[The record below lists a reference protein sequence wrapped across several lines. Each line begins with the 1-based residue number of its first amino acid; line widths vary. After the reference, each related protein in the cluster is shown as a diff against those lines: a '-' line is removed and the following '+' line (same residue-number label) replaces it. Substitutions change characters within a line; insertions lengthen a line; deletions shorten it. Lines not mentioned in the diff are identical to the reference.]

1 MKVLHIF
8 SEINFS
14 GAEVM
19 YANAIPLFKEKEIE
33 LIVMSTGVNIGNYT
47 SAYEKQQIRIIHY
60 PIKGGLENPIKYL
73 INNYRLYRLLKEL
86 HINVIHIHRG
96 DLYMVAFCAWILNIR
111 VVKTIHSIKTS
122 KCPFYL
128 YHWLERFIAIK
139 ISKVIFHTIGESVYL
154 NELNYYHNPSLQIN
168 NWYDDKRF
176 FPAIDNK
183 EKEKLRENYSI
194 PLNTFVV
201 ISVGGCS
208 EHKRHS
214 DILKAVSLVK
224 EKLNILYIHLGQGAT
239 EQSEKQ
245 LAKELDIVDNVL
257 FLGNKSNVRDF
268 LVMSDVFI
276 MTSKSEGLGNV
287 ALEAMACNIVCVLY
301 NVPGLRDLIKNSNN
315 GYLIEE
321 DYIELAKTIVEVKSN
336 TKSVSEKIYYAKQDV
351 NQNYSL
357 EKSVKRIIELYKE

>member
-19 YANAIPLFKEKEIE
+19 YANAIPLFMEKEIE
-33 LIVMSTGVNIGNYT
+33 VIVMSTGVNLGNYT
-47 SAYEKQQIRIIHY
+47 SAYEKYNIRVIHY

-73 INNYRLYRLLKEL
+73 INNYRLCHLLKEL

-96 DLYMVAFCAWILNIR
+96 DLYMVAFCAWILNIK
-111 VVKTIHSIKTS
+111 VVKTIHSIKKS
-122 KCPFYL
+122 KFPFYL
-128 YHWLERFIAIK
+128 YNWLERFIARK

-154 NELNYYHNPSLQIN
+154 NELNYYHNPSVQIN
-168 NWYDDKRF
+168 NWFDDKRF
-176 FPAIDNK
+176 FPAINNN
-183 EKEKLRENYSI
+183 EKIELREKHKI
-194 PLNTFVV
+194 PLDTFVV

-208 EHKRHS
+208 EHKRHT

-224 EKLNILYIHLGQGAT
+224 EKLNILYIHLGQGIT
-239 EQSEKQ
+239 EQNEKQ
-245 LAKELDIVDNVL
+245 LANDLGIKDKVL

-268 LVMSDVFI
+268 MVLSDAFI

-301 NVPGLRDLIKNSNN
+301 NVPGLRDLIKNNNN

-321 DYIELAKTIVEVKSN
+321 DYNVLAKTIVEVKSN
-336 TKSVSEKIYYAKQDV
+336 TKSVSEKIYYAKQNV

-357 EKSVKRIIELYKE
+357 NKSVKRIIELYKE